1 MYMYFRCRKYIVQ
14 ITVFKSKLKI
24 ILLHV
29 YAL

>member
-14 ITVFKSKLKI
+14 ITVFKYKLKI
-24 ILLHV
+24 ILL

>member
-1 MYMYFRCRKYIVQ
+1 MYMYFRCRKYIAQ

-24 ILLHV
+24 ILL